1 MRKTILFL
9 SALVLSA
16 STSMAQSINDPILFG
31 NETVRANEHHQN
43 EALTYGNYHYV
54 VIQHPDLKVV
64 KDFYGF
70 EALDYIPKHAAFARV
85 SNGNFSQAKQNL
97 ENAGGQ
103 VLEINDAWL
112 LSENMFQ
119 HNYPEW
125 AWAEDGQSMIMWIT
139 YWRGLSHLE
148 IVQQLQ
154 AQEIFIRQEVPS
166 DRRIEIV
173 FDPENVDQLLDLGF
187 VQYLEEKYAPGEPEN
202 FTARTN
208 HRTNYL
214 QQGAY
219 NGGLNYDGS
228 GIMVAHND
236 AGGITPHIDF
246 KGRFSQSAGGAGSD
260 HGDHTAGTI
269 SGAGNRDPYGVGMAP
284 GADMFYR
291 EYPSNLNDA
300 DNIYVSMNA
309 RLTSNS
315 FSNGC
320 NQGYT
325 TWSQQLDKDAFDNP
339 LMLHVFSAGNNGSA
353 SCSNNYGAG
362 IGWGNITGGHKQAK
376 NVVTVGNVTRVDGLA
391 PSSSRGP
398 ASDGRIKPDIVA
410 VGTQV
415 YSTTDANGPN
425 TYNSKTGTS
434 MSCPG
439 VTGTLAVLMEAYK
452 DLNNGNEAEGALLK
466 GIIQNTADD
475 LGNAGPDYRYGYG
488 RLNAKRAFEVIEDGS
503 YVMDSVGTGD
513 SVTVNMTIPANTSQ
527 ARFFIIWADPEASTA
542 AARDLVND
550 LDLSVDYNNTTYL
563 PWVLDPTPNAANLN
577 SPAVRSRDSLN
588 NMEQVTIDNP
598 SAGTASIKVK
608 GFNVPQGGDQRFY
621 LIAFYEEDKLEITYP
636 TPGMPVATGNA
647 ELIRFD
653 APHAAIHTAEISIDG
668 GTTWSTAGTT
678 FNNSARSI
686 TWSVPNY
693 TNDQVYLRIRS
704 SFDTAVVGPITIAP
718 VPSNLTVVASCPD
731 SVSLDWSDVSGVSGY
746 IVYQLGAKYMDS
758 VTYVTSSDA
767 VIPHNPL
774 NNDWYAVASVVN
786 DTSAGFRSVA
796 IEKTP
801 GVFNCVVP
809 NDLTLEA
816 VLAPGNGDIAT
827 CAAGSNADRPSV
839 LIRNTGSS
847 SYSSVDVGFV
857 RNGTTATVET
867 VNRTINP
874 GDTIIYHFNARL
886 TLLNNVN
893 LSYQF
898 WISANPDNN
907 PFNDTLNINTRY
919 VNTNSSVLTVP
930 HFEDFESFS
939 ICSDNA
945 DCGGTQCNLSQGW
958 YNYQNFLSDD
968 IDFRTHSGPTFSSG
982 TGPNFDHN
990 PGTSNGKYIYLESS
1004 GGCDSASAM
1013 VLTPCLD
1020 LSGAFRPYATIYYHM
1035 NGLNEMGRLAVDVY
1049 DGERWHLDIAPAVV
1063 GHQGAQWEPLSA
1075 DLSAFTGKTIN
1086 IRYRAKT
1093 GNGFRSDLSLDDF
1106 SIVDSSGVGLNENAL
1121 ANGMRVYP
1129 NPSAGRFTLESEI
1142 DLNKD
1147 TKIQI
1152 RDLSGQLVWTGNF
1165 VSNKGQKR
1173 MEIDLSNFADG
1184 VYLIEVQSDEQQA
1197 SMRLIKE

>member
-1 MRKTILFL
+1 MRKTLLFFGAFL
-9 SALVLSA
+9 VSATTLC
-16 STSMAQSINDPILFG
+16 AQSINKPIFFD
-31 NETVRANEHHQN
+31 NETVRASEHNQN
-43 EALTYGNYHYV
+43 EALIFGNYHYV
-54 VIQHPDLKVV
+54 VIQHQDLKIE

-70 EALDYIPKHAAFARV
+70 EALDYIPHNAAFARV
-85 SNGNFSQAKQNL
+85 STSNFSQAKTLL
-97 ENAGGQ
+97 EGAGGN
-103 VLEINDAWL
+103 VLEINDAWR
-112 LSENMFQ
+112 LSEAMYQ

-148 IVQQLQ
+148 VVQQLQ
-154 AQEIFIRQEVPS
+154 AQEIFIRQEVPN
-166 DRRIEIV
+166 DRRVEII

-219 NGGLNYDGS
+219 NSGINYDGS

-246 KGRFSQSAGGAGSD
+246 KGRFNQNAGPAGSD

-269 SGAGNRDPYGVGMAP
+269 SGAGNRDPYAIGMAP

-291 EYPSNLNDA
+291 EYPANLNDA
-300 DNIYVSMNA
+300 DNVYATMSA

-452 DLNNGNEAEGALLK
+452 DLNNGTEAEGALLK

-475 LGNAGPDYRYGYG
+475 LGNAGPDFRFGYG
-488 RLNAKRAFEVIEDGS
+488 RMNAKRAYEVIEDAV

-513 SVTVNMTIPANTSQ
+513 SVTVNMTIPANTTQ

-550 LDLSVDYNNTTYL
+550 LDLTVEYNNVSYQ
-563 PWVLDPTPNAANLN
+563 PWVLDPTPNASNLN
-577 SPAVRSRDSLN
+577 SLAVRGRDSLN

-598 SAGTASIKVK
+598 SAGAVSVKVK
-608 GFNVPQGGDQRFY
+608 GFNVPQGGKQSFY
-621 LIAFYEEDKLEITYP
+621 LIPFYEEDKLEITYP
-636 TPGMPVATGNA
+636 TPGMPLAVGNT
-647 ELIRFD
+647 ELVRFD
-653 APHAAIHTAEISIDG
+653 APHGAIHTAEISIDG
-668 GTTWSTAGTT
+668 GSNWSTAGTT
-678 FNNSARSI
+678 FNNSSRSI
-686 TWSVPNY
+686 TWTVPNY
-693 TNDQVYLRIRS
+693 TNDQVFLRLRS
-704 SFDTAVVGPITIAP
+704 SFDTAMVGPLTISP
-718 VPSNLTVVASCPD
+718 VPTNLQVIASCPD
-731 SVSLDWSDVSGVSGY
+731 SVSLDWDSVSGASGY
-746 IVYQLGAKYMDS
+746 VVYQLGAKYMDS
-758 VTYVTSSDA
+758 VAYATSSDA
-767 VIPHNPL
+767 RVAHNAL
-774 NNDWYAVASVVN
+774 NSDWFAVAAVVN
-786 DTSAGFRSVA
+786 GNSVGFRSEA
-796 IEKTP
+796 IQKLA

-809 NDLTLEA
+809 NDLKLLS
-816 VLAPGNGDIAT
+816 VLAPGNGDISD
-827 CAAGSNADRPSV
+827 CAAGTDFDKPAV
-839 LIRNTGSS
+839 LIENTGSS
-847 SYSSVDVGFV
+847 TYSSVDIGFV
-857 RNGTTATVET
+857 RNGTSPTVET
-867 VNRTINP
+867 VNRTIAP
-874 GDTIIYHFNARL
+874 GDTIIHIFSNRITIL
-886 TLLNNVN
+886 SNVN
-893 LSYQF
+893 LTYQF

-907 PFNDTLNINTRY
+907 PFNDTLEINTRK
-919 VNTNSSVLTVP
+919 VNTNSSTLNVP
-930 HFEDFESFS
+930 HYEDFESFLL
-939 ICSDNA
+939 CSENA
-945 DCGGTQCNLSQGW
+945 NCEVTQCGLSQGW
-958 YNYQNFLSDD
+958 YNYQNNISDN

-990 PGTSNGKYIYLESS
+990 PGTSNGKYLYLEAS
-1004 GGCDSASAM
+1004 GGCDSADAM
-1013 VLTPCLD
+1013 LLSPCLD
-1020 LSGAFRPYATIYYHM
+1020 LSNTYRPHATIYYHM
-1035 NGLNEMGRLAVDVY
+1035 NGVNEMGKLAVDVY
-1049 DGERWHLDIAPAVV
+1049 DGERWYLNVAPEVK
-1063 GHQGAQWEPLSA
+1063 GHQGSQWEPLTA
-1075 DLSAFTGKTIN
+1075 DLSAFVGKTIN
-1086 IRYRAKT
+1086 IRYRSKT
-1093 GNGFRSDLSLDDF
+1093 GQGFRSDLSLDDF
-1106 SIVDSSGVGLNENAL
+1106 SIVDSSGIGLNENAL
-1121 ANGMRVYP
+1121 ANGLKLFP
-1129 NPSAGRFTLESEI
+1129 NPSAGRFTIESEM
-1142 DLNKD
+1142 DLSNDSKVEV
-1147 TKIQI
+1147 
-1152 RDLSGQLVWTGNF
+1152 RDLSGQIIWAGDF
-1165 VSNKGQKR
+1165 EANKGSKA
-1173 MEIDLSNFADG
+1173 MELDLSNFANG
-1184 VYLIEVQSDEQQA
+1184 VYLIEVRSDEQQA
-1197 SMRLIKE
+1197 TLRLIKE